1 MVSTKDISSKKRLK
15 QVKLFESAFNLFLNK
30 GFNETAIDD
39 IVKDAGVAKGTFYLY
54 FKDKYDILDR
64 LILSKS
70 CMVIKEALE
79 NTKEKQQDDFIEN
92 MIIFID
98 YIIEYFKNNKRL
110 LKLIYKNLS
119 WGLFRRALA
128 RQDEYEEMNNLKNII
143 LENFKNKGFTE
154 DEIEKNIFMIMELV
168 SSVTYSCLILNEP
181 GDIDSMKPHLF
192 NAVRKILTK

>member
-1 MVSTKDISSKKRLK
+1 MVNTKDISSKKKLK
-15 QVKLFESAFNLFLNK
+15 QIKLFESAFKLFLNK

-64 LILSKS
+64 IILSKS
-70 CMVIKEALE
+70 CMVIREALE
-79 NTKEKQQDDFIEN
+79 KTKEKQQDDFIDN
-92 MIIFID
+92 MINFID

-119 WGLFRRALA
+119 WGLFRKALA
-128 RQDEYEEMNNLKNII
+128 RPEEYEEMNNLKNII

-154 DEIEKNIFMIMELV
+154 DEIERNIFMIMELV

-181 GDIDSMKPHLF
+181 EDIDNMKPYLF